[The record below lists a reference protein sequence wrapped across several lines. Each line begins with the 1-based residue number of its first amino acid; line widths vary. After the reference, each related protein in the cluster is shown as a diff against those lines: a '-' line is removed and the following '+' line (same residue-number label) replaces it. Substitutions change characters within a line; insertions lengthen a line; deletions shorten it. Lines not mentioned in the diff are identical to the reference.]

1 MECPSIF
8 IMYKS
13 LRMRTLIL
21 RTTASV
27 VIKFEL
33 GKWQIMKNCGMPY
46 LGGRAETIAA
56 GHHTQRSTEL
66 FQWIF
71 KRAILWIIY
80 P

>member
-33 GKWQIMKNCGMPY
+33 GNWQIMKNCGMPS
-46 LGGRAETIAA
+46 LA
-56 GHHTQRSTEL
+56 GARRRLLPGITLNDRLNYSSGYSNEQSCG
-66 FQWIF
+66 
-71 KRAILWIIY
+71 
-80 P
+80 